1 MRGSPTFKLFLL
13 LCSLV
18 VLTYATICLGVLNLI
33 LVSGHV
39 SDRAGSLQS
48 GCPLYL
54 KNEPFKKIFKFFFF
68 SNLKSP
74 SHFGCQYL
82 RVKEFFN
89 YNVHNY
95 CYIYVTEGQTSCVR
109 ILGSALSY
117 FLSSTSDFRLMSSK
131 DNLLEF
137 LLFIVVK
144 VSKSVKESYWVSF
157 IHNKLYKFYH
167 LPLFISYLTLWLW

>member
-1 MRGSPTFKLFLL
+1 M
-13 LCSLV
+13 
-18 VLTYATICLGVLNLI
+18 
-33 LVSGHV
+33 
-39 SDRAGSLQS
+39 
-48 GCPLYL
+48 
-54 KNEPFKKIFKFFFF
+54 
-68 SNLKSP
+68 
-74 SHFGCQYL
+74 
-82 RVKEFFN
+82 KEFFN

-144 VSKSVKESYWVSF
+144 VSKSVKESY
-157 IHNKLYKFYH
+157 
-167 LPLFISYLTLWLW
+167 